1 MHLRCEVNKLFVF
14 FVHICLAMKFRWIFL
29 ALVLVSFI
37 SYKVND
43 SLFSTT
49 LSSDLLE
56 RDTISNRENLTAFFD
71 KISNLRAKKDSTF
84 TLVHIGDSHIE
95 MGHLSGE
102 VEKTLKEEFGAT
114 GNDWFFPYHLFQ
126 PRSERFLPV
135 DTISTWK
142 RATIKQPIDSI
153 PLGIN
158 GLAFYPTSAS
168 GGLYFKKNW
177 RVKSF
182 SKISILHH
190 TSENQVVKDVP
201 NAVISTEK
209 VADHTAIT
217 HIRFNSPVTDVQLFF
232 SKIPI
237 YALSIN
243 GDKKSGVT
251 YHRFGV
257 AGSTMQEFIDN
268 TPYFKEQYAALRPDV
283 LLISLGTNDSY
294 RSFVNEE
301 ELYNQLLNFIHGLQ
315 PILPTTTIL
324 LSTAPDTRYNSMKP
338 PKLEAVNNAIRR
350 VSTKMRLPYWD
361 LFHVMGGDASLEQW
375 EGNKLV
381 QNDRLHFTTEGYRL
395 QGNLLAYALIKETVK
410 DAKNKHITEKI
421 KQKITNY

>member
-1 MHLRCEVNKLFVF
+1 
-14 FVHICLAMKFRWIFL
+14 MKFRWIFL

-37 SYKVND
+37 SYKVNE

-49 LSSDLLE
+49 LSTDLLA
-56 RDTISNRENLTAFFD
+56 RDTISNRENLAAFFD
-71 KISNLRAKKDSTF
+71 KIVKLRTKQDSTF
-84 TLVHIGDSHIE
+84 TVVHIGDSHIE

-102 VEKTLKEEFGAT
+102 VEKAMKEEFGST

-135 DTISTWK
+135 DTISMWK
-142 RATIKQPIDSI
+142 RTTIKQPNDSI

-158 GLAFYPTSAS
+158 GLAFYPKGTSS
-168 GGLYFKKNW
+168 GLHFKKNW

-182 SKISILHH
+182 SKISILHQ
-190 TSENQVVKDVP
+190 TSENQVIKEIKG
-201 NAVISTEK
+201 ALISTEK
-209 VADHTAIT
+209 LADHTSIT
-217 HIRFNSPVTDVQLFF
+217 HIQFLSPVTDVQLFF
-232 SKIPI
+232 NKIII
-237 YALSIN
+237 YALNIN
-243 GDKKSGVT
+243 GEKKSGVT

-268 TPYFKEQYAALRPDV
+268 TPYFVEQYGALRPDIM
-283 LLISLGTNDSY
+283 LISLGTNDSY
-294 RSFVNEE
+294 RSFVDED
-301 ELYNQLLNFIHGLQ
+301 ELYNKLFRFIQTLQ
-315 PILPTTTIL
+315 PISPSTTIL

-350 VSTKMRLPYWD
+350 VSDKVHLPYWD
-361 LFHVMGGDASLEQW
+361 LYHIMGGDASLEQW

-395 QGNLLAYALIKETVK
+395 QGNLLAYALIKETIK
-410 DAKNKHITEKI
+410 DAKNKRITEKI
-421 KQKITNY
+421 KQKINNY